1 MLILVA
7 QKRVCLFTKAE
18 KREEGGGNGKKGRQ
32 GSTVTTIVTMIID
45 PLSTTI
51 TIGIPAISHP
61 HRLHQHQ

>member
-45 PLSTTI
+45 QSPS
-51 TIGIPAISHP
+51 GPSPSVHP
-61 HRLHQHQ
+61 HCVHQHQ